1 MSRIKRTRPSP
12 AILVAVIA
20 LVAALGG
27 SAVAEV
33 ATTSLSK
40 GDKKQVK
47 KLAKKQDKK
56 QDKRNFPVSSSKLG
70 DGAVT
75 TSKLGQS
82 AVTGEKVAPDA
93 LSGANIDYGSEIHFV
108 TNAAATPGATADCP
122 AGQIATGGGSDT
134 INQSKTGTLVTSK
147 PLGAG
152 LLPQTPG
159 PAGPATSWQATYAD
173 NASAGDI
180 FVFVICMP
188 A

>member
-93 LSGANIDYGSEIHFV
+93 LSGANIDYGSEIHYV
-108 TNAAATPGATADCP
+108 TNANLSAGATADCP
-122 AGQIATGGGSDT
+122 AGQIATGGGSDASEAS
-134 INQSKTGTLVTSK
+134 NRLVTSK

-152 LLPQTPG
+152 ALPPTPG